1 PHTAAAAA
9 KAAPPLSPTPDT
21 GARAATASPDETR
34 DDANS
39 SQGTPTRG
47 HAGGVDSA
55 SDASRS
61 PVRGHGSKQM
71 LQGAARSALRALG
84 QPPAAATPSAAS
96 GSAGG
101 KRKGKGKAG
110 SGADDEDAEAEDEE
124 GHIPQAKGKGRG
136 KGPSRGRAAV
146 KTESAGGRVSADLD
160 DWTEGEALASLRYAG
175 KPLMTMRV
183 ADLKEALVALGLA
196 YAGNQPELRMRLAR
210 RLCAD
215 LAGGSP
221 GMASME
227 GFATSASSPGSGLE
241 SSEQSSAR
249 EARRIKRRTL
259 RTLGKKGAGAHTKDC
274 PIVIASDDEPNASD
288 AADEAPSSSPASGS
302 PPAADALATAAGAS
316 FVEPPPEAEEA
327 EALVLTE
334 ALAVEFEA
342 GPKSS
347 MTVAELRRLMTSF
360 GLKPKGRKKSDLIG
374 CWAEAV
380 KARRSMKEEG
390 GEDKAEA
397 ADVEGGRRGR
407 RDVTEDEDPEASVD
421 GVRVADMKVA
431 TLKLH
436 VERMGLKATGHLKAD
451 LQRCLR
457 DALLDGHS
465 GGGGHAPR
473 KTGGRVRGGD
483 EAYEKPRRGRGGR
496 PAGRDPPAAPS
507 APPPQRKRAGQVDPS
522 PAPAFPPDQVWFHQT
537 RVSAMNL
544 EEMREKLHELD
555 MPSLR
560 LKDDEVTHD
569 LIDALVQRK
578 AEAADS
584 NPRKQAWLGRPVYM
598 MRKAELADMLRH
610 FDLDDAGKVDVLRG
624 RFRDALRKWAA
635 DEIAYPASGA
645 GSTGGSSGRD
655 GGGRGA
661 GSGGGVA
668 DPEETEDEGQ
678 DASDADE
685 DSADEGLAAGRS
697 SRRGGRTTRHT
708 RTRSEDA
715 VAVVAKQAA
724 PVRARRKRDTDTT
737 EEQEGEEGGG
747 RSASASSRRG
757 RGGKRTGA
765 TAGKGEERQPTDAR
779 GGGTRAGRRRRAG
792 DEEAASSKRAASP
805 TGEAKANATGSKGK
819 GKASVEKER
828 APSATSGRTKA

>member
-1 PHTAAAAA
+1 HTAAAAA
-9 KAAPPLSPTPDT
+9 EAAAPLSPTPHD
-21 GARAATASPDETR
+21 GARAATASPDGTR
-34 DDANS
+34 HDANS

-47 HAGGVDSA
+47 HAGGVGSTSA
-55 SDASRS
+55 ASRS
-61 PVRGHGSKQM
+61 PVRGRGSKQT
-71 LQGAARSALRALG
+71 LQEAARSALRALG
-84 QPPAAATPSAAS
+84 QPPAAAAPAAAS

-110 SGADDEDAEAEDEE
+110 SGADDEDAEEEDEE
-124 GHIPQAKGKGRG
+124 NDVPKARGKGRG
-136 KGPSRGRAAV
+136 KGPSRGRTVV

-183 ADLKEALVALGLA
+183 ADLKVALVALGLA

-227 GFATSASSPGSGLE
+227 GFATSASSPDSGLE

-259 RTLGKKGAGAHTKDC
+259 RTLGQKGAGADTKDC
-274 PIVIASDDEPNASD
+274 PIVIASDDEANASD
-288 AADEAPSSSPASGS
+288 AGAEAPSSPASGS
-302 PPAADALATAAGAS
+302 PPAADTPAAAAGAS
-316 FVEPPPEAEEA
+316 SVGPPPEAEEA
-327 EALVLTE
+327 EAPVLTE
-334 ALAVEFEA
+334 DLAMEFEA
-342 GPKSS
+342 GPKPS
-347 MTVAELRRLMTSF
+347 MTVAELRSLMTRF

-380 KARRSMKEEG
+380 KARCSMKED
-390 GEDKAEA
+390 GEKEKAGA
-397 ADVEGGRRGR
+397 SGVEGGRRGR
-407 RDVTEDEDPEASVD
+407 RDVAEDEDPEASVD

-457 DALLDGHS
+457 DAILDGHS

-483 EAYEKPRRGRGGR
+483 EADEKPRRGRGGR

-507 APPPQRKRAGQVDPS
+507 ASPLRRKRAGQVDPS
-522 PAPAFPPDQVWFHQT
+522 PAPAFHPDQVRFHQT

-624 RFRDALRKWAA
+624 RFRAALRKWAA
-635 DEIAYPASGA
+635 DEIAHPASGP
-645 GSTGGSSGRD
+645 GSAGGSSGRD
-655 GGGRGA
+655 GGGRGV
-661 GSGGGVA
+661 GNGGGVA
-668 DPEETEDEGQ
+668 DPAEAEDEGQ

-685 DSADEGLAAGRS
+685 ESADEGLAAGRP
-697 SRRGGRTTRHT
+697 SRRRGQTTRRT

-715 VAVVAKQAA
+715 VAGVAKQAA
-724 PVRARRKRDTDTT
+724 PVRARRKRDKDTT
-737 EEQEGEEGGG
+737 EEEE
-747 RSASASSRRG
+747 
-757 RGGKRTGA
+757 
-765 TAGKGEERQPTDAR
+765 E
-779 GGGTRAGRRRRAG
+779 
-792 DEEAASSKRAASP
+792 
-805 TGEAKANATGSKGK
+805 
-819 GKASVEKER
+819 
-828 APSATSGRTKA
+828 